1 MNECIC
7 ICAFEFVSNFSNC
20 AASNGVGWGGVD
32 YKLCMATALK
42 CSALAAPVI
51 SARRHNVSRKSYL
64 CLVSCH
70 RGGRDTHHHLLHH
83 TARAVPPP
91 SNEFLSSLA

>member
-42 CSALAAPVI
+42 CSALP
-51 SARRHNVSRKSYL
+51 ARDL
-64 CLVSCH
+64 
-70 RGGRDTHHHLLHH
+70 G
-83 TARAVPPP
+83 
-91 SNEFLSSLA
+91 